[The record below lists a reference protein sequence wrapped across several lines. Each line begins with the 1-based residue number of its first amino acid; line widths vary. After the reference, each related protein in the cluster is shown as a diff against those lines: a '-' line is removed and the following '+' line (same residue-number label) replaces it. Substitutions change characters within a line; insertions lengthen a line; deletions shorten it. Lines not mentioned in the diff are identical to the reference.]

1 MNIGINLTISP
12 LASINT
18 NDSPSPIH
26 IAGIKFNIIVIFSPI
41 ELQYK
46 IKTRN
51 PLDLKMAEDKFS
63 SKSK

>member
-26 IAGIKFNIIVIFSPI
+26 IAGIKFNIIVIF
-41 ELQYK
+41 
-46 IKTRN
+46 N
-51 PLDLKMAEDKFS
+51 LDLKLDNIMLDS
-63 SKSK
+63 L